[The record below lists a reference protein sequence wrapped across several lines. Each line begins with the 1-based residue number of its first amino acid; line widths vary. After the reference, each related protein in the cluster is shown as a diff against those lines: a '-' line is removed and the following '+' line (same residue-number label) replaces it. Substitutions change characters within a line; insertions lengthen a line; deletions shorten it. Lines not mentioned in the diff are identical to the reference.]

1 MVHDGRNGEIRRMAK
16 HNTMFESPSTK
27 QHLAALGL
35 SKTAS
40 WEDIE
45 RAYRSLVSDLT
56 PGPEAGHRNVE
67 LALSMLHEVNA
78 AFSFLS
84 VRRVA

>member
-1 MVHDGRNGEIRRMAK
+1 M
-16 HNTMFESPSTK
+16 
-27 QHLAALGL
+27 LGL
-35 SKTAS
+35 SRKAS

-56 PGPEAGHRNVE
+56 PGPQAEHRNVE
-67 LALSMLHEVNA
+67 LALSMLNEVNE
-78 AFSFLS
+78 AFSWLS